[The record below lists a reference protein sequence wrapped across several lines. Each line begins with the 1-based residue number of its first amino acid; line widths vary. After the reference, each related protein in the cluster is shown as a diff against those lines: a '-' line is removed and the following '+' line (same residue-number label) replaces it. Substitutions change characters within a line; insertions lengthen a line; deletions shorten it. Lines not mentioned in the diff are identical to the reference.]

1 MSEVKKNR
9 VQEIEIPD
17 EIFLPFNINKY
28 DTESGVLLVAPEIS
42 SIVLTNEIGSY
53 IVDVLR
59 LNSNVDNAFYK
70 AIEKFENVYTKEE
83 VYKIIEKLA
92 REGKSIIMIS
102 SEIEEV
108 FRMSNRILV
117 MSNGQ
122 IVSQYKNGDVSSEQI
137 FIDSSSLLRERDYE

>member
-1 MSEVKKNR
+1 MTSSD
-9 VQEIEIPD
+9 IIIFD
-17 EIFLPFNINKY
+17 EPTRGI
-28 DTESGVLLVAPEIS
+28 
-42 SIVLTNEIGSY
+42 
-53 IVDVLR
+53 DV
-59 LNSNVDNAFYK
+59 SA
-70 AIEKFENVYTKEE
+70 KEE